1 MKREC
6 ILTASGSLAEIKL
19 TEVSDKDKTTGER
32 LLDDFASSRAGVP
45 AAPIGAAL
53 LHAFDHCVM
62 SIASLETLSKYCH
75 TAGTWTP
82 CIDPASAISKWW
94 TGGMVIERLVDESDQ
109 PVEEHQAICLQII
122 NFVRAHGQ
130 SSDMS
135 PGDPVFSQAPAVG
148 N

>member
-53 LHAFDHCVM
+53 LDALDDGVM

-75 TAGTWTP
+75 TAGTWAP
-82 CIDPASAISKWW
+82 CIPPAEAISKWW
-94 TGGMVIERLVDESDQ
+94 TGGMVIPRLVDESDQ
-109 PVEEHQAICLQII
+109 PVKEHHALCQQVIS
-122 NFVRAHGQ
+122 FVKAHGQ
-130 SSDMS
+130 S
-135 PGDPVFSQAPAVG
+135 
-148 N
+148 